1 MLKQL
6 NKLSI
11 SLLFGH
17 CFRFHARPFLAE
29 ARVKDVISLA
39 LTHVKNLKDKEVS
52 KILGQGWD
60 GTAPYENVKFQVTW
74 KRADSEITNIS
85 DSFLILYLLRFK
97 EWISKLFIWLIQSS
111 NFLIFKIYIWI
122 TLTWF
127 KDGDSR
133 HARRAY
139 KDKFDQMWARSL
151 VTSHLVCDVI
161 TSRRLYWLELNSVHW
176 PLIHTAW
183 QRIKGSC

>member
-1 MLKQL
+1 MSQSLTNSWLFSGLIDFPVISVHTSTLYQTKQWITNYLIAYLVLKQL

-39 LTHVKNLKDKEVS
+39 LTHVKNLKDNEVS

-60 GTAPYENVKFQVTW
+60 GRAPSENMKFQVNW

-97 EWISKLFIWLIQSS
+97 NELA
-111 NFLIFKIYIWI
+111 NFL
-122 TLTWF
+122 
-127 KDGDSR
+127 
-133 HARRAY
+133 
-139 KDKFDQMWARSL
+139 FD
-151 VTSHLVCDVI
+151 
-161 TSRRLYWLELNSVHW
+161 
-176 PLIHTAW
+176 
-183 QRIKGSC
+183 